1 MPLTPTTNI
10 EILIDPQIMLSSGSS
25 DFSAATAID
34 LTGYSNR
41 IQISRTFDQHDVTVF
56 GQTDHATAL
65 GLGKWQAQVEL
76 LQEYTSGGID
86 SKLWPLVGAATPWW
100 LFVRPAYA
108 SRMPTNPEYVG
119 PVRLADYN
127 PINGQVGDPLKN
139 AITFVGAGSLS
150 RVATCSS

>member
-1 MPLTPTTNI
+1 MPLTPFTNVT
-10 EILIDPQIMLSSGSS
+10 ILTSPQIMLSTGSS
-25 DFSAATAID
+25 SIDGANTID
-34 LTGYSNR
+34 LTGYANR

-86 SKLWPLVGAATPWW
+86 ARLWPLVGSATAWF
-100 LFVRPAYA
+100 LMVRPSYGAR
-108 SRMPTNPEYVG
+108 SSSNPEYTG

-127 PINGQVGDPLKN
+127 PINGQIGDPLKN
-139 AITFVGAGSLS
+139 AVTLVGAGSLS
-150 RVATCSS
+150 RVASSS